1 MGWKIIQEAGVLRG
15 MNVLAFEEG
24 WEWGGM
30 GRGGGRVL
38 GVIMLESWVNAW
50 QFMQT
55 TEKAGLDKKM
65 FCSVHYLEPPATSY
79 WTLSDW
85 RITKPSDSWKQK
97 DAQDSFV

>member
-55 TEKAGLDKKM
+55 TEKAGLNKKC
-65 FCSVHYLEPPATSY
+65 FVQFTIWSRLPPPTELFQ
-79 WTLSDW
+79 TEE
-85 RITKPSDSWKQK
+85 
-97 DAQDSFV
+97 